1 MKLYDL
7 KVDINREVRIHFY
20 KARAGKIGDKVVG
33 IASVFSHVE
42 LEINGV
48 CYSSSNRDKGVRS
61 KVIDT
66 SNAQKWLSFD
76 LKKDIDENICLGYF
90 KSVEGQQYDWLNI
103 FFSQIIKL
111 NIQSRNKQICS
122 EFVANC
128 LGLENAHKYSPESL
142 FYKLKEL
149 NYI

>member
-1 MKLYDL
+1 M
-7 KVDINREVRIHFY
+7 RIHFY
-20 KARAGKIGDKVVG
+20 KARAGKLGDKVVG
-33 IASVFSHVE
+33 IASIFSHVE

-76 LKKDIDENICLGYF
+76 LKKNIDENICLSYF

-103 FFSQIIKL
+103 FFSQTIKSKGL
-111 NIQSRNKQICS
+111 AAIASFITLTRFGLTPVIVLS
-122 EFVANC
+122 ER
-128 LGLENAHKYSPESL
+128 LL
-142 FYKLKEL
+142 KL
-149 NYI
+149 YILITPF

>member
-1 MKLYDL
+1 MK
-7 KVDINREVRIHFY
+7 IHFY
-20 KARAGKIGDKVVG
+20 KAREGKIGDKIVG
-33 IASVFSHVE
+33 LVSVFSHVE

-48 CYSSSNRDKGVRS
+48 CYSSSNRDGGVRS
-61 KVIDT
+61 KIINT
-66 SNAQKWLSFD
+66 SNKQKWVSFE
-76 LKKDIDENICLGYF
+76 LKNNIDKNICLNYF
-90 KSVEGQQYDWLNI
+90 KRVEGQKYDWLNI

-111 NIQSRNKQICS
+111 NIQSNNKQICS

-128 LGLENAHKYSPESL
+128 LGLEDSYKYSPESL

>member
-1 MKLYDL
+1 MEKI
-7 KVDINREVRIHFY
+7 KIHFY
-20 KARAGKIGDKVVG
+20 KARSGKIRDKIVG
-33 IASVFSHVE
+33 LVSVFSHVE

-76 LKKDIDENICLGYF
+76 LKKDIDENICLLYF
-90 KSVEGQQYDWLNI
+90 ESVRGQKYDWLNI
-103 FFSQIIKL
+103 LLTQLIKL
-111 NIQSRNKQICS
+111 DIQSDNKQICS
-122 EFVANC
+122 EFVGNC
-128 LGLENAHKYSPESL
+128 LQLDNAYKYSPEAL
-142 FYKLKEL
+142 FYKLKVL

>member
-1 MKLYDL
+1 MEQIKT
-7 KVDINREVRIHFY
+7 HFY
-20 KARAGKIGDKVVG
+20 KARNGKIGDKIVG
-33 IASVFSHVE
+33 LVSIFSHVE

-66 SNAQKWLSFD
+66 SNAQKWVSFD
-76 LKKDIDENICLGYF
+76 LKKDIDVNRCLLYF
-90 KSVEGQQYDWLNI
+90 ETVRGQKYDWLNI
-103 FFSQIIKL
+103 FLTQIIKL
-111 NIQSRNKQICS
+111 NIQSSNKQICS
-122 EFVANC
+122 EFVGNC
-128 LGLENAHKYSPESL
+128 LQLDNAYKYSPEAL

>member
-1 MKLYDL
+1 MEQIK
-7 KVDINREVRIHFY
+7 IHFY
-20 KARAGKIGDKVVG
+20 KARAGKLGDKIVG
-33 IASVFSHVE
+33 IASIFSHVE

-76 LKKDIDENICLGYF
+76 LKKDIDVNRCLLYF
-90 KSVEGQQYDWLNI
+90 ETVRCQRYDWLNI
-103 FFSQIIKL
+103 FLTQIIKV
-111 NIQSRNKQICS
+111 NIQSSNKQICS
-122 EFVANC
+122 EFVGNC
-128 LGLENAHKYSPESL
+128 LQLDNAYKYSPEAL
-142 FYKLKEL
+142 FYKLKVL

>member
-1 MKLYDL
+1 M
-7 KVDINREVRIHFY
+7 RIHFY
-20 KARAGKIGDKVVG
+20 NARAGKIEDKIVG
-33 IASVFSHVE
+33 LISVFSHVE
-42 LEINGV
+42 LEIDGV
-48 CYSSSNRDKGVRS
+48 CYSSSNRDRGVRS

-76 LKKDIDENICLGYF
+76 LKKDIDVNRCLLYF
-90 KSVEGQQYDWLNI
+90 ESVRGQKYDWLNI
-103 FFSQIIKL
+103 FLTQIIKV
-111 NIQSRNKQICS
+111 NIQSSNKQICS

-142 FYKLKEL
+142 FFKLKEL

>member
-1 MKLYDL
+1 MEQIK
-7 KVDINREVRIHFY
+7 IHFY
-20 KARAGKIGDKVVG
+20 KARAGKIGDKIVG
-33 IASVFSHVE
+33 LVSVFSHVE

-76 LKKDIDENICLGYF
+76 LKKNIDENICLLYF
-90 KSVEGQQYDWLNI
+90 ESVRGQRYDWLNI
-103 FFSQIIKL
+103 FLTQIIKV
-111 NIQSRNKQICS
+111 NIQSSNKQICS
-122 EFVANC
+122 EFVGNC
-128 LGLENAHKYSPESL
+128 LQLDNAYKYSPEAL

>member
-1 MKLYDL
+1 MEQIK
-7 KVDINREVRIHFY
+7 IHFY
-20 KARAGKIGDKVVG
+20 KARNGKIRDKIVG
-33 IASVFSHVE
+33 LVSVFSHVE

-76 LKKDIDENICLGYF
+76 LKKDIDENICLLYF
-90 KSVEGQQYDWLNI
+90 ESVRGQKYEWLNI
-103 FFSQIIKL
+103 LLTQLIKL
-111 NIQSRNKQICS
+111 DIQSDNKQICS

-128 LGLENAHKYSPESL
+128 L
-142 FYKLKEL
+142 
-149 NYI
+149 

>member
-1 MKLYDL
+1 MEQI
-7 KVDINREVRIHFY
+7 KVHFY
-20 KARAGKIGDKVVG
+20 KARAGKIGDKIVG
-33 IASVFSHVE
+33 LVSVFSHIE

-48 CYSSSNRDKGVRS
+48 CYSASNRDGGVRS

-66 SNAQKWLSFD
+66 SNKQKWVSFD
-76 LKKDIDENICLGYF
+76 LKKDIDENICLLYF
-90 KSVEGQQYDWLNI
+90 ESVRGQKYDWLNI
-103 FFSQIIKL
+103 LLTQLIKL
-111 NIQSRNKQICS
+111 DIQSDNKQICS

>member
-1 MKLYDL
+1 MEQIK
-7 KVDINREVRIHFY
+7 IHFY
-20 KARAGKIGDKVVG
+20 KARNGKIRDKIVG
-33 IASVFSHVE
+33 LVSVFSHVE

-76 LKKDIDENICLGYF
+76 LKKDIDENICLLYF
-90 KSVEGQQYDWLNI
+90 ESVRGQKYDWLNI
-103 FFSQIIKL
+103 LLTQLIKL
-111 NIQSRNKQICS
+111 DIQSDNKQICS

-128 LGLENAHKYSPESL
+128 LQLDNAYKYSPEAL
-142 FYKLKEL
+142 FYKLKVL

>member
-1 MKLYDL
+1 MK
-7 KVDINREVRIHFY
+7 IHFY
-20 KARAGKIGDKVVG
+20 KAREGKIGDKIVG
-33 IASVFSHVE
+33 LVSVFSHVE

-48 CYSSSNRDKGVRS
+48 CYSASNRDGGVRS

-66 SNAQKWLSFD
+66 SNKQKWVSFE
-76 LKKDIDENICLGYF
+76 LKNNIDKNICLNYF
-90 KSVEGQQYDWLNI
+90 KSVEGQKYDWLNI

-111 NIQSRNKQICS
+111 NIQSINKQICS
-122 EFVANC
+122 EFVGNC
-128 LGLENAHKYSPESL
+128 LQLDNAYKYSPEAL